1 MTFSWYPDTINNV
14 FIVRMISYLFNYM
27 RFIELFQVIIS
38 ILLIVAILM
47 QNRGSSLGS
56 GFGGDSF
63 ASYHT
68 KRGFEKFL
76 VRATV
81 FLAFFFLLL
90 SLLNVWVK

>member
-1 MTFSWYPDTINNV
+1 MHI
-14 FIVRMISYLFNYM
+14 FIDKNYYLFFHYM
-27 RFIELFQVIIS
+27 QFIELFQVIVS

-76 VRATV
+76 VRATI
-81 FLAFFFLLL
+81 FLSFLFLLL
-90 SLLNVWVK
+90 SLLNVWTK